1 MEGLMK
7 LINFIQENWGM
18 IVAIATALFGLY
30 QAAKRE
36 IMRFRAMS
44 EAEQQNAIHEAQN
57 KAIEE
62 ARKALATIILK
73 LCSEAEIAWAD
84 AGSKLGPV
92 KRAEVIDACF
102 TKYPVL
108 LTVTDQDEL
117 LAYID
122 KLIDEALKTV
132 REKIRV
138 EN

>member
-1 MEGLMK
+1 MQSVLDLLKFLED
-7 LINFIQENWGM
+7 NWAI

-36 IMRFRAMS
+36 IMRFRTMS

-62 ARKALATIILK
+62 ARKALATVILK
-73 LCSEAEIAWAD
+73 LCSDAEIAWAD

-108 LTVTDQDEL
+108 LTVTDQEEL

-138 EN
+138 E